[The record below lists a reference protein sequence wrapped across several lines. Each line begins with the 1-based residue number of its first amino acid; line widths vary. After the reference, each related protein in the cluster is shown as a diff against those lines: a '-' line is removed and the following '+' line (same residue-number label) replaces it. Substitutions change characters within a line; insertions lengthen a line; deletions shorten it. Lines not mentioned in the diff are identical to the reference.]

1 MSKAIEKDTP
11 QKPIWHIESIPCP
24 RLGELINRWNLD
36 APKHGGAIA
45 AGTLVNVSGWALAS
59 PDRQSRMHFIQRLH
73 NRTLSYPMN
82 HARAD
87 VVEKV
92 LGAEPEGSPQLQCGF
107 TYPVTTEDAV
117 EGFEIGFE
125 IDGYIYVVAKV
136 SAR

>member
-1 MSKAIEKDTP
+1 MSKAIETDTP
-11 QKPIWHIESIPCP
+11 QKPTWQIESIPCP
-24 RLGELINRWNLD
+24 RLGELINRWYLD

-59 PDRQSRMHFIQRLH
+59 PDRQSRLHFIQRLH

-92 LGAEPEGSPQLQCGF
+92 LGAEPKNHPQLQCGF
-107 TYPVTTEDAV
+107 TYPIATEDAV
-117 EGFEIGFE
+117 EDFEIGFE